1 MSLHNHYN
9 KTISFNLEYDDVLLK
24 LLLVLDNGFIEGKN
38 LFLFGIIL
46 GLDIDQ
52 LRAIEKN
59 YKEKVHVREILIA
72 WREKNPNEQSLKP
85 VADALKI
92 IGLDS
97 LARQLEGQLEE
108 RPGK

>member
-9 KTISFNLEYDDVLLK
+9 KTISFNLEYDDILLK
-24 LLLVLDNGFIEGKN
+24 LLLVLDNGFIEGNKP
-38 LFLFGIIL
+38 FHFGYKL
-46 GLDIDQ
+46 GLSIDQ
-52 LRAIEKN
+52 LHTIEKN

-72 WREKNPNEQSLKP
+72 WRRKNPNELSLKP
-85 VADALKI
+85 VADALKS

-108 RPGK
+108 GPGK